1 MNRKSCGANLTTGQQ
16 QSKQKSYDDQTNYK
30 NDEDQQSTINKSVLM
45 VAQDEA
51 PIDNM
56 ISPIKI
62 NMNETQKINTSAIN
76 EEDRETIVFAT
87 ATQSPW
93 KHGVDRFSNQVDDNV
108 SPISKQVPIKKIV
121 KTIEEK
127 EIAHN

>member
-1 MNRKSCGANLTTGQQ
+1 
-16 QSKQKSYDDQTNYK
+16 
-30 NDEDQQSTINKSVLM
+30 M

-76 EEDRETIVFAT
+76 EEDRETIVFAA
-87 ATQSPW
+87 AT
-93 KHGVDRFSNQVDDNV
+93 
-108 SPISKQVPIKKIV
+108 
-121 KTIEEK
+121 
-127 EIAHN
+127 